1 MLEVPKELS
10 YKMVIPLPV
19 LENCRTLHTIAI
31 PFKTRPLRNIQD
43 RESAFI
49 LERYY
54 IAVIKCLM
62 SKESASKDIKSF
74 NSAFYSW
81 MNDHVSEKFN
91 GRGWGGWG
99 NVQNF
104 IINF

>member
-91 GRGWGGWG
+91 GRAGGG
-99 NVQNF
+99 KRAKF
-104 IINF
+104 YY